1 MDARELALHL
11 FQTTYDDSIDR
22 GDMATAVSAFHEDIQ
37 WSHVQVWEHHDYR
50 RRDQPT
56 RFNGRAEVQA
66 FLSERV
72 DKLKEAGIRHRVREL
87 VCDGE
92 RGAFLAAVEGP
103 GPERPFF
110 VWFEIRDGKV
120 ARYTLRP
127 L

>member
-1 MDARELALHL
+1 MK
-11 FQTTYDDSIDR
+11 TSS
-22 GDMATAVSAFHEDIQ
+22 G
-37 WSHVQVWEHHDYR
+37 
-50 RRDQPT
+50 

-72 DKLKEAGIRHRVREL
+72 DKLKEAGIRHRVRDL

-110 VWFEIRDGKV
+110 VWFELRDGKV